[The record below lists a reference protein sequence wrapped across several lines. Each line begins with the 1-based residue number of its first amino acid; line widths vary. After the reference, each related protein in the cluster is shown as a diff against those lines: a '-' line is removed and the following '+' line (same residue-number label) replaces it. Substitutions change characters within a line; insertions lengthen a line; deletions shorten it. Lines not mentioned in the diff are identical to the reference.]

1 MNPSLAVKAVLIALL
16 LLPLRAFA
24 TPFDAARVPA
34 EADGVGHLDMDALR
48 KTTLHRLVAP
58 KIPKTN
64 EWGDVHVAMRPL
76 LKTLLDTAQG
86 VTFWLT
92 DKETGAVLIQVPDGK
107 RIQALLDKV
116 PRGKPIRVAG
126 HVAHRY
132 DLDSHKKKGSD
143 PDDDN
148 LAALV
153 GNFLVMADDE
163 ASLGRAI
170 DAATGKNTLA
180 GARKTPDGAAERGV
194 FFFTALNDKLLSEV
208 KNAAQSKTL
217 RINMS
222 SLTVHV
228 GEVRS
233 ELKVKVKAMMGS
245 AEEATKLKS
254 MAEGLLALASMT
266 DEAAQ
271 LRPFT
276 KGLQITANGRVLEV
290 SLTMPSAEMLKI
302 IESHH

>member
-48 KTTLHRLVAP
+48 KTTLHRLVSP
-58 KIPKTN
+58 KIPKTT
-64 EWGDVHVAMRPL
+64 EWGDVHVTVRPL

-86 VTFWLT
+86 VSFWLT
-92 DKETGAVLIQVPDGK
+92 DKDTGAVLIQVPDPR

-132 DLDSHKKKGSD
+132 DLDSNKKGSD

-163 ASLGRAI
+163 SSLGRAI
-170 DAATGKNTLA
+170 EAATGKNTLA

-276 KGLQITANGRVLEV
+276 KGLQITANGRALEV

-302 IESHH
+302 IETHN